1 MRGERPVRVIVPEPD
16 AGTPAG
22 KRRKAERGA
31 ARDGGVTA
39 PPPGFDAEV
48 FERLRQRR
56 AALARE
62 HRVPPYVIAHDRTLA
77 ELAARRPASRAALH
91 GVFGMGPARIE
102 TWGDALLE
110 AIAPPS

>member
-1 MRGERPVRVIVPEPD
+1 
-16 AGTPAG
+16 
-22 KRRKAERGA
+22 
-31 ARDGGVTA
+31 
-39 PPPGFDAEV
+39 
-48 FERLRQRR
+48 
-56 AALARE
+56 
-62 HRVPPYVIAHDRTLA
+62 VPPYVIAHDRTLA